1 MESDKETRPT
11 PASPTYNQPASQPPI
26 IINTG
31 KNDDVDEQEYA
42 VRRRE
47 GLFALLGCLGVL
59 VLLAAVLIFG
69 PAALISSVINSARGL
84 FNLSPM
90 PTSAN
95 VIDTPTII
103 NSVLPLGQLV
113 TVSVQLAKADIQVA
127 VQAGLLNT
135 CSFSADH
142 VAVGAVEAGVDLSQL
157 DNSAARYD
165 ETTETY
171 YLTLPV
177 PHLTSCRIEFI
188 RQYNRS
194 FTTCPVDWD
203 EARLLANYTALDDFR
218 NTAIEGGILER
229 AEREARLVIESFVRA
244 LTQKNVV
251 VAFARNGTQSDATDE
266 PTVTRAASL
275 PPSCVPQAPQGW
287 AYFEQERV
295 WRKVG

>member
-1 MESDKETRPT
+1 MGC
-11 PASPTYNQPASQPPI
+11 I
-26 IINTG
+26 
-31 KNDDVDEQEYA
+31 A
-42 VRRRE
+42 VPV
-47 GLFALLGCLGVL
+47 A
-59 VLLAAVLIFG
+59 LAAVLIFT
-69 PAALISSVINSARGL
+69 PVALVSSFINGARGL

-90 PTSAN
+90 PASAS
-95 VIDTPTII
+95 VIDTPSII

-113 TVSVQLAKADIQVA
+113 TVNAQLAKADIRV
-127 VQAGLLNT
+127 VVRGGMLNS
-135 CSFSADH
+135 CSFNADH

-157 DNSAARYD
+157 DNSAAHYD

-229 AEREARLVIESFVRA
+229 AEREARIVMESFVRA

-251 VAFARNGTQSDATDE
+251 VMFARNGTQLDATNE
-266 PTVTRAASL
+266 PMDTRATNL

-287 AYFEQERV
+287 LYIEQDRA
-295 WRKVG
+295 WRKVN